1 MTDNTIQFTGKSLR
15 SAEDLERLIK
25 DAKWQVDYYTK
36 DVQKAQD
43 NLYIRQLALDALI
56 NEQSALLESEHERI
70 NNLSFDE
77 INSQL

>member
-1 MTDNTIQFTGKSLR
+1 MNKIQFTGESLR

-43 NLYIRQLALDALI
+43 NLYIRKLALD
-56 NEQSALLESEHERI
+56 SLELEYEMLEVSI
-70 NNLSFDE
+70 
-77 INSQL
+77 IKKI

>member
-1 MTDNTIQFTGKSLR
+1 MNKIEFTGESLR

-43 NLYIRQLALDALI
+43 NLYIRKLALD
-56 NEQSALLESEHERI
+56 SLE
-70 NNLSFDE
+70 L
-77 INSQL
+77 

>member
-1 MTDNTIQFTGKSLR
+1 MTDNTIEFTGKSLR

-43 NLYIRQLALDALI
+43 NLYIRQLALDAL
-56 NEQSALLESEHERI
+56 ELEYEMLDVSI
-70 NNLSFDE
+70 IKKL
-77 INSQL
+77 